1 MEIVRDTAPWPAPAK
16 LNLMLHIVGR
26 RADGYHLLQ
35 TVFQFLDY
43 CDWLEIVPRSD
54 GVIERINAIP
64 GLAAECD
71 LIVRAA
77 HLLQRATGTS
87 HGASMRIVK
96 NLPLGGGLGGGSSDA
111 ATVLVALN
119 HYWQTGLP
127 LAELAQLGLQLGADV
142 PVFIHGHAA
151 WAEGVGEQLTPA
163 YLPQPWFVV
172 VKPNCA
178 VSTAAIF
185 NDPELTRNSPLST
198 IAALTDGAGRNDCA
212 AVVFRRYPQV
222 AEAAAWLGKYAKA
235 QLTGTGACVF
245 AAFEQREAAKQVLA
259 QLPAAWEGFIAQGC
273 NLSPL
278 HQRLAPAQA
287 ATCSTSA

>member
-1 MEIVRDTAPWPAPAK
+1 MDAMSAAAPWPAPAK

-43 CDWLEIVPRSD
+43 CDWIEFAPCAD
-54 GVIERINAIP
+54 GVIERSNAIP
-64 GLAAECD
+64 HLPAHSDLA
-71 LIVRAA
+71 VRAA
-77 HLLQRATGTS
+77 QILQRATQTS
-87 HGASMRIVK
+87 LGVRMRISK

-119 HYWQTGLP
+119 HYWQTGLQLAQ
-127 LAELAQLGLQLGADV
+127 LAELGLQLGADV

-151 WAEGVGEQLTPA
+151 WAEGVGEQLTPVT
-163 YLPQPWFVV
+163 LPQPWFVV

-198 IAALTDGAGRNDCA
+198 IAALTDGVGSNDCA

-222 AEAAAWLGKYAKA
+222 AEAAAWLGQYGRA

-245 AAFEQREAAKQVLA
+245 AACAGREQAAQILE
-259 QLPAAWEGFIAQGC
+259 QLPAGWEGFSAQGC
-273 NLSPL
+273 NVSPL
-278 HQRLAPAQA
+278 HQRLAQA
-287 ATCSTSA
+287 SAAHAAHLE